1 MTTLTWNGRVMNLRD
16 WLARKTGLRERLPAG
31 QHLVTSFP
39 VLHAGPVPPFDPR
52 TWRFKVFGLV
62 DAEHSFTYEE
72 FTAGTR
78 FSITTVPADFHCVT
92 TWSKFDNVWEGVR
105 FLDLLPH
112 LQVQP
117 AARYVMAH
125 CAYGYTT
132 NMPLADLQRD
142 NVLFAWRHN
151 GADLTPEHGYPL
163 RLVVPHL
170 YAWKSAKW
178 LRGIEFMAEDA
189 PGYWEQ
195 RGYHMYGDPWR
206 EQRYA
211 WD

>member
-1 MTTLTWNGRVMNLRD
+1 MPGHQPEHDKSNNPRV
-16 WLARKTGLRERLPAG
+16 PAG
-31 QHLVTSFP
+31 QHLVTNFP
-39 VLHAGPVPPFDPR
+39 VLHVGPTPTPDLK
-52 TWRFKVFGLV
+52 TWQLKVIGLV
-62 DAEHSFTYEE
+62 KEEKTYTYKMMTSGKI
-72 FTAGTR
+72 FPI
-78 FSITTVPADFHCVT
+78 STVRADFHCVT
-92 TWSKFDNVWEGVR
+92 TWSQLDNVWEGVT
-105 FLDLLPH
+105 FKDLFA
-112 LQVQP
+112 QVEAHQR
-117 AARYVMAH
+117 ATFIMAH

-132 NMPLADLQRD
+132 NIPLADLLRD
-142 NVLFAWRHN
+142 DVLFAWRRN
-151 GADLTPEHGYPL
+151 GADLTPDHGYPL

-178 LRGIEFMAEDA
+178 IHAIEFMAEDM

>member
-1 MTTLTWNGRVMNLRD
+1 MLRRWFEQQINAKDRV
-16 WLARKTGLRERLPAG
+16 PPG
-31 QHLVTSFP
+31 QHVVGSFP
-39 VLHAGPVPPFDPR
+39 VLHAGPVPSFDAR
-52 TWRFKVFGLV
+52 VWRFKVFGLV
-62 DAEHSFTYEE
+62 EAEQSYTYDE
-72 FTAGTR
+72 FTSGTQLPI
-78 FSITTVPADFHCVT
+78 STVKADFHCVT
-92 TWSKFDNVWEGVR
+92 NWSKLDNVWEGVK
-105 FLDLLPH
+105 FVDLLS
-112 LQVQP
+112 QVAVHP
-117 AARYVMAH
+117 RARYVMIH

-132 NMPLADLQRD
+132 NLPLEDLSHD

-178 LRGIEFMAEDA
+178 LRGIEFMLEDA

-206 EQRYA
+206 QQRYA

>member
-1 MTTLTWNGRVMNLRD
+1 MVMNLRD
-16 WLARKTGLRERLPAG
+16 WLERKTGLRERLPSG

-62 DAEHSFTYEE
+62 DAEQSFTYKE

-78 FSITTVPADFHCVT
+78 FPITAVPADFHCVT

-117 AARYVMAH
+117 AAQYVMAH

-132 NMPLADLQRD
+132 NIPFADLQRD

-178 LRGIEFMAEDA
+178 LRGIEFMAKDA

-195 RGYHMYGDPWR
+195 RGYHMSGDPWR

-211 WD
+211 WG

>member
-1 MTTLTWNGRVMNLRD
+1 
-16 WLARKTGLRERLPAG
+16 
-31 QHLVTSFP
+31 
-39 VLHAGPVPPFDPR
+39 
-52 TWRFKVFGLV
+52 
-62 DAEHSFTYEE
+62 
-72 FTAGTR
+72 
-78 FSITTVPADFHCVT
+78 
-92 TWSKFDNVWEGVR
+92 
-105 FLDLLPH
+105 
-112 LQVQP
+112 
-117 AARYVMAH
+117 MAH

-132 NMPLADLQRD
+132 NIPFADLQRD

-178 LRGIEFMAEDA
+178 LRGIEFMAKDA

-195 RGYHMYGDPWR
+195 RGYHMSGDPWR

-211 WD
+211 WG

>member
-1 MTTLTWNGRVMNLRD
+1 
-16 WLARKTGLRERLPAG
+16 
-31 QHLVTSFP
+31 
-39 VLHAGPVPPFDPR
+39 
-52 TWRFKVFGLV
+52 V
-62 DAEHSFTYEE
+62 DAEHSFTYEA

-78 FSITTVPADFHCVT
+78 FPITAVPADFRCVT
-92 TWSKFDNVWEGVR
+92 SWSKFDNLWEGVR
-105 FLDLLPH
+105 FIDLLPH
-112 LQVQP
+112 LKVQP
-117 AARYVMAH
+117 TAQYVMAH

-132 NMPLADLQRD
+132 NIPLADLQRD

>member
-1 MTTLTWNGRVMNLRD
+1 MPGRRVEDKKIPNPRV
-16 WLARKTGLRERLPAG
+16 PPG
-31 QHLVTSFP
+31 QHLVTNFP
-39 VLHAGPVPPFDPR
+39 VLHVGPTPAPDLQ
-52 TWRFKVFGLV
+52 TWQFKVGGLV
-62 DAEHSFTYEE
+62 KEEKTYTYEMM
-72 FTAGTR
+72 TRGTVLPV
-78 FSITTVPADFHCVT
+78 STVHADFHCVT
-92 TWSKFDNVWEGVR
+92 TWSQLDNVWEGVT
-105 FLDLLPH
+105 FKDVFVQLDVHPR
-112 LQVQP
+112 
-117 AARYVMAH
+117 ATFVMVH

-132 NMPLADLQRD
+132 NIPLPDLLRD
-142 NVLFAWRHN
+142 NVLFAWRRN
-151 GADLTPEHGYPL
+151 GSDLTPEHGYPL

-178 LRGIEFMAEDA
+178 IHAIEFMAEDR

>member
-1 MTTLTWNGRVMNLRD
+1 MIRRRLEHNVQTKERV
-16 WLARKTGLRERLPAG
+16 PPG
-31 QHLVTSFP
+31 QHLVSNFP
-39 VLHAGPVPPFDPR
+39 VLHAGPVPSFDR
-52 TWRFKVFGLV
+52 RAWRFRVFGFV
-62 DAEHSFTYEE
+62 EAEKTYTYDE
-72 FTAGTR
+72 FTAGTLLPV
-78 FSITTVPADFHCVT
+78 STVTADLHCVT
-92 TWSKFDNVWEGVR
+92 TWSKLDNVWEGVK
-105 FLDLLPH
+105 FLDLLA
-112 LQVQP
+112 QVTVHP
-117 AARYVMAH
+117 RVRYVMAH

-132 NMPLADLQRD
+132 NIPLADLSHD

-178 LRGIEFMAEDA
+178 LRGIEFMVDDA

-206 EQRYA
+206 EQRYS

>member
-1 MTTLTWNGRVMNLRD
+1 MLRRVPTTTTSTKDR
-16 WLARKTGLRERLPAG
+16 TPPG
-31 QHLVTSFP
+31 QHLVTNFP
-39 VLHAGPVPPFDPR
+39 VLHVGPVPSFDPT

-62 DAEHSFTYEE
+62 EAEKSYTYDE
-72 FTAGTR
+72 FTDGTLLPVSR
-78 FSITTVPADFHCVT
+78 VQADFHCVT
-92 TWSKFDNVWEGVR
+92 TWSKLDNVWEGVR
-105 FLDLLPH
+105 FTDLMAQCTIHPR
-112 LQVQP
+112 V
-117 AARYVMAH
+117 RYVMAH
-125 CAYGYTT
+125 CVYGYTT
-132 NMPLADLQRD
+132 NIPLADLCRED
-142 NVLFAWRHN
+142 VLFAWRHN

-178 LRGIEFMAEDA
+178 LRGIEFMVEDA

-195 RGYHMYGDPWR
+195 RGYHMYGDPWG